1 MRMALGIL
9 VAGVLLAGCAG
20 RSTSTVSPSPAARHA
35 VPALSKYFGSELLTV
50 SYPASWWAEPLPLGP
65 QESEQSMAIRLSTH
79 GRRDNIGITLTRY
92 RPNCWYGNADGHDLA
107 RMCAAAAS
115 RHEAILQAGFV
126 TIDRVRLAE
135 VEYEGARRHYL
146 TLTSA
151 GSSPKRRAAQLDVV
165 AVCPI
170 GQWSAQRATVT
181 AILDSMQLFSGGA

>member
-1 MRMALGIL
+1 MIMVLCIL
-9 VAGVLLAGCAG
+9 AAVALLAGCAG
-20 RSTSTVSPSPAARHA
+20 RSTSTVSPAPAARHA
-35 VPALSKYFGSELLTV
+35 VPALSKTFGSELLIV
-50 SYPASWWAEPLPLGP
+50 GYPASWWAEPLAIGP
-65 QESEQSMAIRLSTH
+65 KESENSMAIRLSTH
-79 GRRDNIGITLTRY
+79 GRRDTIGITLTRY

-135 VEYEGARRHYL
+135 TEYEGARWHYL

-151 GSSPKRRAAQLDVV
+151 GSRSRRRAAQLDVI